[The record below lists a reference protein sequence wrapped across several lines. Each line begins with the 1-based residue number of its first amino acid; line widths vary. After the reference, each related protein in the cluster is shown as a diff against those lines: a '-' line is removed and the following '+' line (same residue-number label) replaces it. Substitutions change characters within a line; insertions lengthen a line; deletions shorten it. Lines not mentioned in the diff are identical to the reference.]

1 MVAAY
6 VRVSTAGQD
15 LEGQRAALRRAAR
28 ARGVRIDR
36 WFEEKQSGAAL
47 CQRPALAEL
56 RLAARMG
63 EINTLLVYRLDR
75 LTRSGIRDT
84 LTLVEELRIAGCNV
98 VTIADGFELHGPAG
112 EIVAAVLAWAAQM
125 ERQAISDRIK
135 AARERVREEGG
146 AWGRAVALSPFE
158 RARVKRMQRNGLSV
172 RKIAAVLKVPKS
184 VIGRCLAPSLKPV
197 ATKGPARTAKT
208 GP

>member
-1 MVAAY
+1 MIAAY

-15 LEGQRAALRRAAR
+15 LESQRAALRRAAR

-36 WFEEKQSGAAL
+36 WFEETKSGAVL
-47 CQRPALAEL
+47 GGRPALAEV

-63 EINTLLVYRLDR
+63 EINTLFVYRLDR

-84 LTLVEELRIAGCNV
+84 LTLVEELRLSGCNV

-125 ERQAISDRIK
+125 ERAAISERIK
-135 AARERVREEGG
+135 AKREEVREKGG
-146 AWGRAVALSPFE
+146 AWGRARVLSPMQTARVRRLHDQGTSIRAIAVAL
-158 RARVKRMQRNGLSV
+158 
-172 RKIAAVLKVPKS
+172 KVSKS
-184 VIGRCLAPSLKPV
+184 VVARAVYQKPSVPSRGRAP
-197 ATKGPARTAKT
+197 AKM
-208 GP
+208 GV